1 MIELEQFFPDGVEV
15 SDEIRSNAGVL
26 LHRVNLLLMAYRDS
40 GNPLDESLVHT
51 GWLANAAQAKRRD
64 MSGPNLHGNGM
75 AIDVSD
81 IHGAMDEW
89 LMANQHILGQRELWM
104 EHPAGTRGF
113 CRLQM
118 VPPVGV
124 RRGRVFFA

>member
-124 RRGRVFFA
+124 RRGRVFYA